1 MEAYLAL
8 LSEKAK
14 VPQEKVKTSEE
25 CQPSTLSPQTI
36 PELRSPTRSLS
47 NISTPEDEK
56 LMEKIMAFI
65 EEHLSDSDITIDDM
79 ASAVAVSRSGLHRKV
94 KHMLGTSPMEFLREA
109 RIRRAAKMLSE
120 SSKPITQIAYECGFA
135 DPKYFS
141 KCFKASTGQ
150 TPTEYKTIA
159 DAN

>member
-1 MEAYLAL
+1 
-8 LSEKAK
+8 
-14 VPQEKVKTSEE
+14 
-25 CQPSTLSPQTI
+25 
-36 PELRSPTRSLS
+36 
-47 NISTPEDEK
+47 
-56 LMEKIMAFI
+56 MEKIMAFI

-120 SSKPITQIAYECGFA
+120 SSKSVTQIAYECGFS